1 MRQIAHL
8 DPSVREYVLRGK
20 KADELRGEIIG
31 QALIFERELNAW
43 MDRLEEMERIE
54 REVA

>member
-8 DPSVREYVLRGK
+8 DPSVREYALRAY
-20 KADELRGEIIG
+20 KADEMRGELIG

-43 MDRLEEMERIE
+43 IDSVEGK
-54 REVA
+54 REVV

>member
-1 MRQIAHL
+1 MRVIPRL
-8 DPSVREYVLRGK
+8 DPTIREYVMRVY

-43 MDRLEEMERIE
+43 IDRVENL
-54 REVA
+54 REVV

>member
-1 MRQIAHL
+1 MSEISHL
-8 DPSVREYVLRGK
+8 DPSVREYVLRVV

-43 MDRLEEMERIE
+43 IDRVENL
-54 REVA
+54 REVV